1 MKTNGSGPRRIGR
14 YLVSMMIAAA
24 GVVAIVGSGGGL
36 GFPDLSFDVP
46 VIPTAPRVTV
56 TPSRLTVELGGTA
69 AFTATASGATGPV
82 SFQWLRNGATIVGAT
97 STTYTLVGANLGD
110 DGANFSVVL
119 SAGNGSAM
127 STARLQVSPFAGVV
141 FRDGEFLLTDWAV
154 ASITEPLQGGATF
167 NVSRST
173 TGGNPDAFRSITYA
187 LPAGAN
193 RVMVF
198 HTALAATYD
207 PVALGAIYGI
217 DFAFDCLVNVSTDS
231 VMARAMIEQNG
242 RRFVA
247 GGTFCSATSDNWQTY
262 SGLSFGAENFI
273 LTDGPACG
281 TGETCPDFSASGAP
295 IRLGFATQDRVSSS
309 SALPSTLTMGID
321 NWRAN
326 VWRK

>member
-14 YLVSMMIAAA
+14 YLVSMMIAVA

-46 VIPTAPRVTV
+46 VIPPVPRVTV
-56 TPSRLTVELGGTA
+56 SPSRLTVEQGGTA
-69 AFTATASGATGPV
+69 VFTATTSSATGPV

-97 STTYTLVGANLGD
+97 SATYTLVGANLGD

-127 STARLQVSPFAGVV
+127 STARLQVSPFAGIV
-141 FRDGEFLLTDWAV
+141 FQDGEFLLPDWAV
-154 ASITEPLQGGATF
+154 ASIKEPQSGPTF
-167 NVSRST
+167 TVSRST
-173 TGGNPDAFRSITYA
+173 TGGNPDAFRSITYE
-187 LPAGAN
+187 LPAGAS

-198 HTALAATYD
+198 HAALAATYD

-217 DFAFDCLVNVSTDS
+217 DFGFDCLLNVRTDS
-231 VMARAMIEQNG
+231 VLARAMIEQNG

-247 GGTFCSATSDNWQTY
+247 GDTFCSATSDSWQTY

-273 LTDGPACG
+273 LADGPACG

-295 IRLGFATQDRVSSS
+295 IRLGFATQDRVFSS
-309 SALPSTLTMGID
+309 SALPSTLSMGID
-321 NWRAN
+321 NWRAT